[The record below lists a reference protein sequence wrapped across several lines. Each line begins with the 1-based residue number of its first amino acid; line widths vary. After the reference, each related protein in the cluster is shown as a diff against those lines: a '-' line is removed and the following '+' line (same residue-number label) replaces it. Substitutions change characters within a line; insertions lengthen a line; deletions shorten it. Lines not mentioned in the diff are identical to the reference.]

1 MKKFTILVA
10 LILCVTIGG
19 VYATWTYQGG
29 EVSPLHHHF
38 NVYMG
43 QVDNDEAKGILKTVT
58 NALSIR
64 LDDANKDYVAEAFV
78 HGYIEFVF
86 APKSNA
92 TDDVR
97 NNGINLNY
105 TLEQTNPAIQYEVD
119 GVATNVFTITGGTG
133 DLGKGVL
140 ITADNYETLSAHG
153 SDLSTYVGSFYYCI
167 EATTINS
174 MISTDV
180 SLPTYDDYKVMETIL
195 NTTTAKIGISINEE

>member
-38 NVYMG
+38 NIYMG

-86 APKSNA
+86 TPKTNA
-92 TDDVR
+92 TEDVR

-119 GVATNVFTITGGTG
+119 DVATNVFTITGGTG

-140 ITADNYETLSAHG
+140 ITAENYQTLSDHG
-153 SDLSTYVGSFYYCI
+153 SDLFAYVGSFYYCI

-174 MISTDV
+174 MITTDI
-180 SLPTYDDYKVMETIL
+180 SLPTYDDYKRMENIL

>member
-38 NVYMG
+38 SVYMG

-58 NALSIR
+58 NALNIR

-86 APKSNA
+86 APKANA

-119 GVATNVFTITGGTG
+119 GVATNVFTITGSGG
-133 DLGKGVL
+133 NLGKGVL
-140 ITADNYETLSAHG
+140 ITTDNYNTLSAHG
-153 SDLSTYVGSFYYCI
+153 SDLYTHIGSFYYCI
-167 EATTINS
+167 EATDINS
-174 MISTDV
+174 MITTDI

>member
-1 MKKFTILVA
+1 MKKFTMLVA

-38 NVYMG
+38 SVYMG

-58 NALSIR
+58 NALNIR

-86 APKSNA
+86 APKANA

-97 NNGINLNY
+97 NNGINLIY
-105 TLEQTNPAIQYEVD
+105 TLEQTDPAIQYEVD
-119 GVATNVFTITGGTG
+119 GVATNVFTITGSG
-133 DLGKGVL
+133 DPLGQGVK
-140 ITADNYETLSAHG
+140 ITTENYNTLSAHG
-153 SDLSTYVGSFYYCI
+153 SDLSAYIGSFYYCI
-167 EATTINS
+167 EATDINP
-174 MISTDV
+174 MITTDI
-180 SLPTYDDYKVMETIL
+180 SLPTYDDYKAMETIL

>member
-86 APKSNA
+86 TPKTNA
-92 TDDVR
+92 TEDVR

-119 GVATNVFTITGGTG
+119 DVATNVFTITGGTG

-140 ITADNYETLSAHG
+140 ITAENYQTLSNHG
-153 SDLSTYVGSFYYCI
+153 SDLLAYVGSFYYCI

-174 MISTDV
+174 MITTDI
-180 SLPTYDDYKVMETIL
+180 SLSTYDDYKRMENIL

>member
-86 APKSNA
+86 TPKTNA
-92 TDDVR
+92 TEDVR

-119 GVATNVFTITGGTG
+119 DVATNVFTITGGTG

-140 ITADNYETLSAHG
+140 ITAENYQTLSNHG
-153 SDLSTYVGSFYYCI
+153 SDLLAYVGSFYYCI

-174 MISTDV
+174 MITTDI
-180 SLPTYDDYKVMETIL
+180 SLPTYDDYKRMENIL

>member
-86 APKSNA
+86 TPKTNA
-92 TDDVR
+92 TEDVR

-119 GVATNVFTITGGTG
+119 DAATNVFTITGGTG

-140 ITADNYETLSAHG
+140 ITAENYQTLSNHG
-153 SDLSTYVGSFYYCI
+153 SDLLAYVGSFYYCI

-174 MISTDV
+174 MITTDI
-180 SLPTYDDYKVMETIL
+180 SLPTYDDYKRMENIL